1 MENFITNIYIK
12 ESRNVKDLNIPL
24 SKDHRQHLI
33 LTGKNGAGKT
43 SLLENL
49 RDYVTGMVSN
59 LYMLSVLSNIDQ
71 PQTPTEQMHV
81 NKYVATLSKKLE
93 IKFPENKEY
102 LSRQIL
108 ATDHL
113 VLAYFNSKRIPN
125 LSIPQGIKKFDL
137 QKKYGI
143 EDKANANFMQFLV
156 NLKAERSFAKDDEEL
171 EVVHKIDAWFE
182 RFETALK
189 TIFDTHEL
197 ALEFDRKNYD
207 FSVVVPDRESFS
219 LTTLSDGYAAIMS
232 IVTELILRMESKK
245 AAVYDVEGIVL
256 IDEIETHLHV
266 DLQKK
271 ILPFLTEFFPRI
283 QFIVTTHSPFV
294 ISSISNATVC
304 DLEKRIVATDLSNYS
319 YDAIIESYYGTDKYS
334 KELKEK
340 LTDYEQL
347 MNQKEL
353 SAEQED
359 KLFDLEDY
367 FEDAPTHGGIAPEL
381 ETKLKEIKNKVA
393 AQKSK

>member
-1 MENFITNIYIK
+1 MEIFITSIQIN
-12 ESRNVKDLNIPL
+12 ESRNIKDLNIPL

-43 SLLENL
+43 SLLEL
-49 RDYVTGMVSN
+49 IREALPSGHLGIHGDTRARKLTKSTAKKEIVLFFSSFDEYKYIEKS
-59 LYMLSVLSNIDQ
+59 MLV
-71 PQTPTEQMHV
+71 
-81 NKYVATLSKKLE
+81 
-93 IKFPENKEY
+93 
-102 LSRQIL
+102 
-108 ATDHL
+108 
-113 VLAYFNSKRIPN
+113 YFNSKRIPN

-143 EDKANANFMQFLV
+143 EDKANANFMQYLV

-189 TIFDTHEL
+189 AIFDTQEL

-359 KLFDLEDY
+359 ELFDLEDY